1 MTSVFIWY
9 CRNNSAA
16 SRFSAEGSARGFI
29 RIRKGDESPDLE
41 VLELLGLLEMLVVLA
56 VLVSPDVPGVPG
68 VPGAPTVLAVP
79 AVFVCVGR
87 VQLRA
92 NAEGL
97 DPFCPRNRAQYRR
110 IVAKFSVFFVGC
122 KLLVFGLASTN
133 RESRLGP
140 GAGLTE

>member
-29 RIRKGDESPDLE
+29 RIRKGDESPDLD

-56 VLVSPDVPGVPG
+56 VLVSPDVPGVPT
-68 VPGAPTVLAVP
+68 ALAVP